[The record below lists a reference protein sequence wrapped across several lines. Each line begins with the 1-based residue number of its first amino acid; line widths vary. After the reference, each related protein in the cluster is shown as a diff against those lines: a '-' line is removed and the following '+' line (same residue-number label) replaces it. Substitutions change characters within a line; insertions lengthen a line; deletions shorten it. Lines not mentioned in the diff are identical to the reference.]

1 MNLRG
6 KADPITAYPL
16 VEVLPEARRGV
27 PGLSSPMV
35 GRDRE
40 LEALTSLFEE
50 SIETNRP
57 RLVTVFGPAGIGK
70 SRLVQ
75 EFVRLASSLRPEA
88 AVLRGRCLSAGHGI
102 TYWALGE
109 ILRAACGIA
118 LDDSVD
124 EAEQKLRSGLSE
136 ILSALDLRED
146 ELVQTMFGLATTA
159 GISLQDNPLER
170 MEPRAVADEIGRA
183 WPRFASAYASRAP
196 LVIAVEDLHWAGEQ
210 LLDMLKRI
218 LARSSGPLVLV
229 ATARPEFAQS
239 HPGFVAGREDA
250 SSISLRPLTPEQGVR
265 LIEGLLTIADIPGE
279 LREDLFAKAE
289 GNPFF
294 LEEIIRRLIDEGA
307 LVREG
312 DRWRATPAARQTS
325 VPDTIHGLLAARVD
339 GLPPLEKQVLQ
350 EAAVVGRVFW
360 EEPVAQSLGN
370 GSVSAA
376 LLELERKGLVFA
388 RPTSSIRRADRV
400 HVQACARS
408 RRRVRESAE
417 GEAGPGPCG
426 ARSLDRA
433 AGRGQGRRACGTPGL
448 SLRDCCLRGRRRPRM
463 GRRPAARG
471 SRAGQGRGIPSPRRR
486 AGAPKVRH

>member
-1 MNLRG
+1 
-6 KADPITAYPL
+6 
-16 VEVLPEARRGV
+16 
-27 PGLSSPMV
+27 MV

-312 DRWRATPAARQTS
+312 RQVEGHSRRAPDQRARHHPRAACRAGRWTATPR
-325 VPDTIHGLLAARVD
+325 
-339 GLPPLEKQVLQ
+339 
-350 EAAVVGRVFW
+350 
-360 EEPVAQSLGN
+360 
-370 GSVSAA
+370 
-376 LLELERKGLVFA
+376 
-388 RPTSSIRRADRV
+388 
-400 HVQACARS
+400 
-408 RRRVRESAE
+408 
-417 GEAGPGPCG
+417 EAGPSGGC
-426 ARSLDRA
+426 
-433 AGRGQGRRACGTPGL
+433 
-448 SLRDCCLRGRRRPRM
+448 
-463 GRRPAARG
+463 
-471 SRAGQGRGIPSPRRR
+471 RRR
-486 AGAPKVRH
+486 AGVLGRAGGPIARERKRLRRPPRARAKGAGVRPADLLDSPGRSSSCSSMRSFETSRTRVCRR